1 MFVLITVPHGFCIAK
16 IARTCDLRAE
26 SCSKILINILNKKK
40 IKHGKVKMTVPRIDV
55 DFNRMKP
62 KNLKNTKKTKKIHKL
77 PINYKRTKLYI
88 PQEYD
93 TQELQSAEYIKE
105 QNNTQESPTQLP
117 SNNTQESPR
126 SNTNDSP
133 TQLPSNNTQEL
144 PLSSS
149 NTNESPSSNT
159 NESPSSNTNES
170 KDISIRQN
178 ETYNYNNDVNYYKND
193 YYHNNTI
200 DNKNKLVSKYWED
213 FNNKIK
219 KIIKDEKAKKH
230 KILLLDIHS
239 FPKGSFGGAQI
250 AIIDIYN
257 TNREKLD
264 KFAIYIINK
273 MHIDIRIFNGLD
285 NYIQNTYKKS
295 TYPLLLEFCED
306 RTYLLNETI
315 KLFFEEVLTYFIS
328 FAKT

>member
-1 MFVLITVPHGFCIAK
+1 MFLLITVPHGFCIAK

-40 IKHGKVKMTVPRIDV
+40 IKHGTVKMTVPRIDV

-88 PQEYD
+88 PQLNTNY
-93 TQELQSAEYIKE
+93 QELQSAQHIKE
-105 QNNTQESPTQLP
+105 P
-117 SNNTQESPR
+117 
-126 SNTNDSP
+126 
-133 TQLPSNNTQEL
+133 NNTQEL
-144 PLSSS
+144 AQ
-149 NTNESPSSNT
+149 SPS
-159 NESPSSNTNES
+159 PSTNTNES

-178 ETYNYNNDVNYYKND
+178 ETYIDDNDVNYYKND

-257 TNREKLD
+257 TNRVKLD

-285 NYIQNTYKKS
+285 NYIQNTYKKT

-328 FAKT
+328 FSKT